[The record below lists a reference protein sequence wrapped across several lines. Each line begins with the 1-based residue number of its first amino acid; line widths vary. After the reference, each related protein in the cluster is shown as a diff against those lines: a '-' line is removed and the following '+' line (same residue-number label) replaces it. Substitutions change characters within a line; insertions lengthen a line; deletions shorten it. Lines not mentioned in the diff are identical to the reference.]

1 MVFTLSHQP
10 VKYFFTS
17 LPEAN
22 EMKLSPLRDFGAF
35 YTTRLS
41 GVIYRAAAPRHGG
54 MEGGS
59 E

>member
-1 MVFTLSHQP
+1 MVVTLSHQP
-10 VKYFFTS
+10 MKYFFTS

-22 EMKLSPLRDFGAF
+22 DMKLFPLRDFGAF
-35 YTTRLS
+35 YTTRLP
-41 GVIYRAAAPRHGG
+41 GVIDRAAAPRHGG